1 MDHMGI
7 QIDPSRDELFDPL
20 GITRLKESYMTD
32 MRSHHRKGLPMYQK
46 LSQAIQIMHN
56 GCMIMLAIIGY
67 LIALLFFLTV
77 GLSVA
82 CLSLVIL
89 ILSTIQQKVL
99 SRIFLKQIGSLCSG
113 GGVGIGFGIRSAGDK
128 STGVMPHLKMYD
140 ASSSGLSTRS
150 YPSWIIRCLS

>member
-1 MDHMGI
+1 
-7 QIDPSRDELFDPL
+7 
-20 GITRLKESYMTD
+20 

-99 SRIFLKQIGSLCSG
+99 SRIFLKRIGSLCSEVVLALG
-113 GGVGIGFGIRSAGDK
+113 LAYVLLVTNLLALCRILKCTMRRRWLIDK
-128 STGVMPHLKMYD
+128 VVPVVDHTLLILML
-140 ASSSGLSTRS
+140 
-150 YPSWIIRCLS
+150 IIPIFFFF